1 MNGIITKFTE
11 HFEQQAVEYTDLL
24 FYLARKSES
33 TAEER
38 CARVE
43 ALTEAYFEHTG
54 GYWPDRYRVL
64 DRLATLI
71 LHKELS
77 DRHPDKMTRE
87 EFPIM
92 SDRQEERLFEKM
104 RLHAAIEYRGRETN
118 GRRATHF
125 TDDAGSPRV
134 GKSRLP
140 MPYDDF
146 FEHVDSAMD
155 LQDVMNTARLTDR
168 QRQAVELVY
177 FEDKTQ
183 EEAGRT
189 LGLSRNSIDT
199 HLRAALD
206 KLRKTLGNS

>member
-24 FYLARKSES
+24 FYLARKDES

-92 SDRQEERLFEKM
+92 SRWQEERLFEKTQL
-104 RLHAAIEYRGRETN
+104 REKIEYKGREANGKRKSHYVDDGGAPHVTN
-118 GRRATHF
+118 GR
-125 TDDAGSPRV
+125 
-134 GKSRLP
+134 LP
-140 MPYDDF
+140 EPYDDI
-146 FEHVDSAMD
+146 FEHVDDALD
-155 LQDVMNTARLTDR
+155 LQAAIEKAGLTDR

-177 FEDKTQ
+177 FEGMTQ
-183 EEAGRT
+183 
-189 LGLSRNSIDT
+189 DQ
-199 HLRAALD
+199 AAE
-206 KLRKTLGNS
+206 KMGISQPAVSKFERIAKEKISKYFTE

>member
-92 SDRQEERLFEKM
+92 SDRQEERLFEKT

-140 MPYDDF
+140 MPYDDI
-146 FEHVDSAMD
+146 FEHVDNALD
-155 LQDVMNTARLTDR
+155 LRDAIEKAGLTDR

-177 FEDKTQ
+177 FEGMTLEKAGKTMGVTKQ
-183 EEAGRT
+183 AVKRF
-189 LGLSRNSIDT
+189 LSFSLN
-199 HLRAALD
+199 
-206 KLRKTLGNS
+206 KLRNVVDF

>member
-87 EFPIM
+87 EYPIM
-92 SDRQEERLFEKM
+92 SDRQEERLFEKT
-104 RLHAAIEYRGRETN
+104 RLHAAIEYKGRETN
-118 GRRATHF
+118 GRRSTHY
-125 TDDAGSPRV
+125 TDDNDEASKV

-140 MPYDDF
+140 FPYDDI
-146 FEHVDSAMD
+146 FEHVDNALD
-155 LQDVMNTARLTDR
+155 LRDAIEKAGLTDR

-177 FEDKTQ
+177 FEDM
-183 EEAGRT
+183 
-189 LGLSRNSIDT
+189 
-199 HLRAALD
+199 
-206 KLRKTLGNS
+206 

>member
-92 SDRQEERLFEKM
+92 SRWQEERLFEKTQ
-104 RLHAAIEYRGRETN
+104 LHEKIEYKGREANGKRKSHYVDDGGAPHVTN
-118 GRRATHF
+118 GR
-125 TDDAGSPRV
+125 
-134 GKSRLP
+134 LP
-140 MPYDDF
+140 EPYDDI
-146 FEHVDSAMD
+146 FEHVDDALD
-155 LQDVMNTARLTDR
+155 LRDAIEKAGLTDR
-168 QRQAVELVY
+168 QRQAV
-177 FEDKTQ
+177 
-183 EEAGRT
+183 
-189 LGLSRNSIDT
+189 
-199 HLRAALD
+199 
-206 KLRKTLGNS
+206 